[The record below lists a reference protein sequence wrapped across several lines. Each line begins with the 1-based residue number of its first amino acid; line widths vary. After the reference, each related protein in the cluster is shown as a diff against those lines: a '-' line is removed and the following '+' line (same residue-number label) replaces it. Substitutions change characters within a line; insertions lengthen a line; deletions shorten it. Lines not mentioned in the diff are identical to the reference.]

1 MKLLLDTHIL
11 IWSRLS
17 PERLSGA
24 ATEALQDEGNEL
36 WYSPITV
43 WEILLLAEKKRLR
56 VKGDPYR
63 WVERALDG
71 LREAPLNRHVAME
84 SRRLNLP
91 HKDPGDRFIAATALV
106 YDLVLVTVDERLLAC
121 PKLKTLAIGEI
132 ASGGK

>member
-17 PERLSGA
+17 PEQLSGA

-91 HKDPGDRFIAATALV
+91 HKDPGDRFIAATAQV

>member
-17 PERLSGA
+17 PEQLSDA
-24 ATEALQDEGNEL
+24 ASEALQDEDNEL
-36 WYSPITV
+36 WYSPISV

-56 VKGDPYR
+56 IKSDPYA

-71 LREAPLNRHVAME
+71 LREAPLNKHVAME

-91 HKDPGDRFIAATALV
+91 HKDPADRFIAATALV
-106 YDLVLVTVDERLLAC
+106 YDLILVTADQKLLAC
-121 PKLKTLAIGEI
+121 SKLKSL
-132 ASGGK
+132 